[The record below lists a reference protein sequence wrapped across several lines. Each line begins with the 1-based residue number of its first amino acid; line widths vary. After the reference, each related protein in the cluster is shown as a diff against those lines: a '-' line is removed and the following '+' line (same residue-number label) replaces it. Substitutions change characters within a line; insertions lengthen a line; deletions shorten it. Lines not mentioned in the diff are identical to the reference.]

1 MTVSRKTVF
10 IVLFIVLQVV
20 PGAKIPVDCKVL
32 QGTST
37 ADESLITGESMPVMK
52 KPGDSVIGGTINQN
66 GSLLVEATHVGQDT
80 TLSQIVK
87 LVEEAQT
94 SKVRKQYNNFTA
106 VKRKNVTPLPVLVL
120 KFESVHTLRRMKF
133 VWKQY
138 MYRKCS
144 VKTNF
149 ALIKLVVGSY
159 LILKA
164 RSRQKGKIYRNS
176 MKFCGQEISTHM
188 TLFDQT

>member
-1 MTVSRKTVF
+1 MLYSFVF
-10 IVLFIVLQVV
+10 LQVV

-37 ADESLITGESMPVMK
+37 ADESLITGESMPVIK

-94 SKVRKQYNNFTA
+94 SKVRKPCCTFT
-106 VKRKNVTPLPVLVL
+106 KR
-120 KFESVHTLRRMKF
+120 
-133 VWKQY
+133 
-138 MYRKCS
+138 
-144 VKTNF
+144 
-149 ALIKLVVGSY
+149 
-159 LILKA
+159 
-164 RSRQKGKIYRNS
+164 
-176 MKFCGQEISTHM
+176 FCIS
-188 TLFDQT
+188 FSNC

>member
-106 VKRKNVTPLPVLVL
+106 VKRKNVTSLPVSVL
-120 KFESVHTLRRMKF
+120 KFESVQTLRRMKF
-133 VWKQY
+133 V
-138 MYRKCS
+138 
-144 VKTNF
+144 
-149 ALIKLVVGSY
+149 
-159 LILKA
+159 
-164 RSRQKGKIYRNS
+164 
-176 MKFCGQEISTHM
+176 
-188 TLFDQT
+188 

>member
-10 IVLFIVLQVV
+10 VVLFIVLQVV

-106 VKRKNVTPLPVLVL
+106 VKRKNVTSLPASVL
-120 KFESVHTLRRMKF
+120 KFESVQTLRRMKF
-133 VWKQY
+133 V
-138 MYRKCS
+138 
-144 VKTNF
+144 
-149 ALIKLVVGSY
+149 
-159 LILKA
+159 
-164 RSRQKGKIYRNS
+164 
-176 MKFCGQEISTHM
+176 
-188 TLFDQT
+188 